1 MNNAKHLKNVLNYN
15 IEKLAACKSDFLYEP
30 DKDFTRDGKL
40 SFESIVHFIIG
51 METGALKDEMFKH
64 FGYSLK
70 TATTS
75 AMVQARSKIKYNAF
89 EWLFHT
95 FNDSSFKAKLFKGYR
110 LIAIDGSTIPISY
123 DEFDSETYRANHGTE
138 IKGYNAFH
146 MTAAYDLF
154 EHTYDDVIIQ
164 GEGVCNENSAFND
177 LVDRYKNKYKAI
189 FIGDRGFESLNSF
202 VHVMKSGNKFLIR
215 VKDIHSATSVAKS
228 FGLPEGEFDMDVS
241 RILTRRNTNEIKAH
255 LEIYKFMPKNQRF
268 DFFEEDNKFF
278 DFKCRVVRFK
288 ISEDTYETIFTNLDR
303 EDFPSEIIK
312 ELYNFRWGVETSFRE
327 LKYAI
332 GLNAFH
338 AKKRNSIKQEI
349 YARLILYNFSERV
362 IRKIKIKN
370 LNKKYLYQVNFT
382 RAFHILREFLN
393 KKGRKN
399 LPDVES
405 LIAKEILPIRPG
417 RTDPRKVKPKSAV
430 CFIYRFD

>member
-15 IEKLAACKSDFLYEP
+15 IEKLAADFSEFVFDP
-30 DKDFTRDGKL
+30 DKDFSRKSKL
-40 SFESIVHFIIG
+40 DFKSIIRFIIG
-51 METGALKDEMFKH
+51 METGALKDELFKH
-64 FGYSLK
+64 FGYSIK
-70 TATTS
+70 TASTS
-75 AMVQARSKIKYNAF
+75 AMVQARSKIKFKAF
-89 EWLFHT
+89 EWLFHA
-95 FNDSSFKAKLFKGYR
+95 FNASSFEPKLFKGYR
-110 LIAIDGSTIPISY
+110 LIAIDGSTIPIS
-123 DEFDSETYRANHGTE
+123 FDKLDFETYCANHGTE

-146 MTAAYDLF
+146 LTAAYDLL
-154 EHTYDDVIIQ
+154 EHTFDDVIIQ
-164 GEGVCNENSAFND
+164 GEAHVNENDAFNV
-177 LVDRYKNKYKAI
+177 LVDRYKYLERAL
-189 FIGDRGFESLNSF
+189 FIADRGFESFNNF
-202 VHVMKSGNKFLIR
+202 AHVMKSGNKFLIR
-215 VKDIHSATSVAKS
+215 VKDIHSRTSIARS
-228 FGLPEGEFDMDVS
+228 FDLPDEEFDVNVS
-241 RILTRRNTNEIKAH
+241 RILTRKQTNEVKMH
-255 LEIYKFMPKNQRF
+255 PKIYKIMPKNSKF
-268 DFFEEDNKFF
+268 DYFEEDNNFF
-278 DFKCRVVRFK
+278 EFSCRVVRFK
-288 ISEDTYETIFTNLDR
+288 ISEDAYETIFTNLDR
-303 EDFPSEIIK
+303 GDFPPEAIK
-312 ELYNFRWGVETSFRE
+312 ELYNLRWGIETSFRE

-370 LNKKYLYQVNFT
+370 PNKKYLYQVNFT

-417 RTDPRKVKPKSAV
+417 RSDPRKVKPKSAV